1 MSKRL
6 EVKDLINI
14 GLFSVLGFIFMMIG
28 SFLAMVPVLMP
39 VVPFAQG
46 VLVGP
51 VNMLYSTKIKKRG
64 MMFIQSLL
72 IVLVYVAMGHGPW
85 ALLTA
90 VIAGI
95 IAEIIL
101 KSGEYTNVKKARLAF
116 SIAPL
121 CMLGNWLPIF
131 ISRNEYIK
139 QMLEQGYDQEF
150 IDKMLSVM
158 PNWIIVVMAIVG
170 IIGAYIGCSIG
181 MAFLKK
187 HFKKTGMEK

>member
-64 MMFIQSLL
+64 M
-72 IVLVYVAMGHGPW
+72 
-85 ALLTA
+85 
-90 VIAGI
+90 
-95 IAEIIL
+95 IL
-101 KSGEYTNVKKARLAF
+101 KQNPKF
-116 SIAPL
+116 
-121 CMLGNWLPIF
+121 
-131 ISRNEYIK
+131 
-139 QMLEQGYDQEF
+139 
-150 IDKMLSVM
+150 
-158 PNWIIVVMAIVG
+158 
-170 IIGAYIGCSIG
+170 
-181 MAFLKK
+181 
-187 HFKKTGMEK
+187 

>member
-64 MMFIQSLL
+64 MIFIQSLL
-72 IVLVYVAMGHGPW
+72 IALIYVAMGHGP
-85 ALLTA
+85 
-90 VIAGI
+90 
-95 IAEIIL
+95 
-101 KSGEYTNVKKARLAF
+101 
-116 SIAPL
+116 
-121 CMLGNWLPIF
+121 
-131 ISRNEYIK
+131 
-139 QMLEQGYDQEF
+139 
-150 IDKMLSVM
+150 
-158 PNWIIVVMAIVG
+158 
-170 IIGAYIGCSIG
+170 
-181 MAFLKK
+181 
-187 HFKKTGMEK
+187 